1 MLIFLLSRNC
11 QIYNLVVFFVG
22 TSILWLINICS
33 IFVYP
38 EKASYEILSRDARVL
53 TNPEKCHQF
62 KCFSFLFL
70 VAFPVMRCL
79 FAIHRLLYWRKMGIS
94 YNIWSG
100 KRILKYGGEFLA
112 KLSIV
117 RLEFGKQF
125 DLFCLSIV
133 FVNMALL
140 SYWYSLLY
148 WPVQCI
154 SDIGGE
160 TWRKCLEILSGSLSF
175 FSVSNGCLTNKI

>member
-1 MLIFLLSRNC
+1 
-11 QIYNLVVFFVG
+11 
-22 TSILWLINICS
+22 
-33 IFVYP
+33 
-38 EKASYEILSRDARVL
+38 
-53 TNPEKCHQF
+53 
-62 KCFSFLFL
+62 
-70 VAFPVMRCL
+70 
-79 FAIHRLLYWRKMGIS
+79 MGIS

-175 FSVSNGCLTNKI
+175 FFSQQWLFDKQDLMRERQQDLKILSSEEDYHKILIFFANCKWYIFFFSFCPESQFSTNNCLNEIFMFYKCQYSIRSLT